1 MKKIIS
7 IIFICIFTLVA
18 CKNNT
23 NPNPNTNT
31 NEVTLPTHPNMEF
44 VEIAHQA
51 KEENE
56 YTTTLYTIKNST
68 QEQVTEEYIKI
79 LENDSWNITFV
90 NKPLLIQAAK
100 DNKEIMIFIFNRD
113 NDVTLAILSR

>member
-1 MKKIIS
+1 MKKFIFV
-7 IIFICIFTLVA
+7 IFICILTLTA
-18 CKNNT
+18 CKNN
-23 NPNPNTNT
+23 PNT
-31 NEVTLPTHPNMEF
+31 NEVALPTHPNMEF
-44 VEIAHQA
+44 VEIVHQA

-56 YTTTLYTIKNST
+56 YTTTLYTVKNST

-90 NKPLLIQAAK
+90 NKPLLIEATK
-100 DNKEIMIFIFNRD
+100 ENKEIMIFLFNKD